1 MNQGERPSSYIIYC
15 LYSSLPMSEQ
25 QNIFNTPPNNCRKF
39 VISTNIAETSITI
52 PNIRYVIDSGQEKHR
67 YHEGVWKWR
76 KGWGS
81 RAMAEQR
88 SGRAGRTTHGY
99 CYRLYSSALYANIMD
114 EYPLPE
120 ISKLP
125 LEGVILQLKSIGIE
139 NVYDFP
145 FPTSPD
151 ISKLKPTLESLL

>member
-1 MNQGERPSSYIIYC
+1 MMEEEGSKPHAHQIYC
-15 LYSSLPMSEQ
+15 LYSSLPLAEQ
-25 QNIFNTPPNNCRKF
+25 QKIFKPSPSNCRKF
-39 VISTNIAETSITI
+39 VISTNIAETSLTI

-99 CYRLYSSALYANIMD
+99 CYRLYSSALYANIME

-120 ISKLP
+120 ICKLP
-125 LEGVILQLKSIGIE
+125 LESVLLQLKTIGIPD
-139 NVYDFP
+139 VFIFP
-145 FPTSPD
+145 FPTP
-151 ISKLKPTLESLL
+151 P